1 MGSVT
6 IVHEADMTDQRRN
19 SPSGRARYR
28 PRRVGMHLPVNAYHV
43 NESGCERRSRRSNE
57 GFCYTARAACRFD
70 DDPPGLS
77 SRLCE

>member
-1 MGSVT
+1 MGSAT

-57 GFCYTARAACRFD
+57 GFCTHLGGDTVAPTCHPCHR
-70 DDPPGLS
+70 G
-77 SRLCE
+77 